1 MTSEILLIDDEK
13 DIRFAVHEILKEN
26 NFFVRE
32 ADTVEKA
39 LSEIKKKL
47 PDLVIL
53 DVLLDEKNRDGI
65 HILKFIKSLD
75 ADLPVIMISG
85 HANIQIAVDSIK
97 HGAFEFLEK
106 PFNKDR
112 LLNFVNRALENSSL
126 KKENKSL
133 KKNLYLSNEL
143 IGNSSTLIKLRNSI
157 EKFSKTDSRILIF
170 GPAGSGKE
178 LVGRLIHEASSRSNN
193 SFKVINGA
201 ILDPNHFD
209 FELFG
214 SENNDKIISGI
225 FEKTNNGTLLIDNIS
240 DVPLQTQGKILRVLS
255 DQKFHRVNGANEI
268 SVNIRVMC
276 STSKN
281 LKEEIESGNF
291 REDLFHR
298 INVIPIQTPYLK
310 DVKEDIPLLVDYFI
324 KRISDTNGLKTIVI
338 NSKNAVFYDYDWPGN
353 VRELRNLIER
363 VVILASGKN
372 EDVDKILSESLKIS
386 SVRESKTEDAFQFP
400 LKEAREKFEKNYL
413 EIQLNRHNGNVSK
426 TADYIGME
434 RSALHRK
441 LKSLGIN

>member
-39 LSEIKKKL
+39 LSELKKKL

-75 ADLPVIMISG
+75 SDLPVIMISG

-112 LLNFVNRALENSSL
+112 LMNFVNRALENSSL

-143 IGNSSTLIKLRNSI
+143 IGSSSTLVKLRNSI

-193 SFKVINGA
+193 SFKVVNGA

-281 LKEEIESGNF
+281 LKEEIASGNF

-324 KRISDTNGLKTIVI
+324 KRISDTNGFKPISI

-386 SVRESKTEDAFQFP
+386 SVRENKTEDAFQFP